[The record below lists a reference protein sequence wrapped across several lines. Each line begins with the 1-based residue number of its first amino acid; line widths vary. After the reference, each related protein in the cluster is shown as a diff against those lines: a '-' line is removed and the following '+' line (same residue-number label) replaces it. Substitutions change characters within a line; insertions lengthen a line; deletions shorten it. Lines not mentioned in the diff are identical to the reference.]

1 MSGSQS
7 AIFGG
12 GNRWISNPKH
22 LPLLSVREAA
32 LNIKEGT
39 TTKTLSSVSGFYT
52 AMARDGATAAITV
65 ADTYVTVCTLSGG
78 GFLFHAISPTHTA
91 GFIPT
96 MRITVDGT
104 QYVIAPSANQTAA
117 WRMVLGPT
125 MPGVS
130 IAFPSTAS
138 VVSDIALPNG
148 GLDSGFTNARVGG
161 VHQYGDSSSAFIS
174 IPSQQSILALG
185 MAALRFES
193 SLVVEM
199 KASLLSGTA
208 NDKNCAVSYRL
219 DV

>member
-1 MSGSQS
+1 MSGFQS

-39 TTKTLSSVSGFYT
+39 VVKTLSSVSGFYT

-148 GLDSGFTNARVGG
+148 GWDSGFANARVGG